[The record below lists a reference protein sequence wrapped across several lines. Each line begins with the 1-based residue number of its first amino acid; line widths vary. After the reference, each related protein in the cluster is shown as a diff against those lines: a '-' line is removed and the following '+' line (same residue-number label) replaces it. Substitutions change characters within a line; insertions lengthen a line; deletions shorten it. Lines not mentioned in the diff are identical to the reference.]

1 MNIIRYE
8 PFRDL
13 ERVFSDV
20 MRQFDRDF
28 WTGKTLTNKLLS
40 DGGTFVPKVDV
51 AEDEKNIMLHVE
63 LPGMSKEEVTVTIG
77 DDRTLVI
84 KGEKKRETKSEGTN
98 YLRIERGYGSFMRSF
113 SLPDYANAD
122 SVSATFEN
130 GVLTVTLAKSEPA
143 APKQIAVEIK

>member
-8 PFRDL
+8 PFREL
-13 ERVFSDV
+13 ERVFGDA
-20 MRQFDRDF
+20 MRQVAGDF
-28 WTGKTLTNKLLS
+28 WSGKTLSDKVFN
-40 DGGTFVPKVDV
+40 DGGTFIPRVDV

-63 LPGMSKEEVTVTIG
+63 LPGLTKEDVSVTVTS
-77 DDRTLVI
+77 DRTLVI

-98 YLRIERGYGSFMRSF
+98 YLRVERGYGSFTRSF
-113 SLPDYANAD
+113 GLPEYANAET
-122 SVSATFEN
+122 VSAAFDK